1 MDRYSKHD
9 QRNLEA
15 ENRILRRQL
24 DQAADQLDDLVASDC
39 ADSVKAE
46 SERVAERA
54 HKMARS

>member
-1 MDRYSKHD
+1 MDTYSRHD

-24 DQAADQLDDLVASDC
+24 DQTADQLDDLVESDC
-39 ADSVKAE
+39 DDSVKSE
-46 SERVAERA
+46 SERVAKRA